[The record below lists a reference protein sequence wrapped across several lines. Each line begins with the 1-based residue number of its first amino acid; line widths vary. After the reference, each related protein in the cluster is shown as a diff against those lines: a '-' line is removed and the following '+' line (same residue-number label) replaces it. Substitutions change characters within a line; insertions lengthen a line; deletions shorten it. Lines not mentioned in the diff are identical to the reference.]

1 MCLYLF
7 TLAVEVDEGV
17 AGRRNVLRC
26 HALVHAIDIEVETT
40 VGIHQQTQHRP
51 LRTRVQIRTI
61 VLTYL
66 GEKKQRKEKE
76 RRAGREWN
84 KNERRSVTQPVGTR
98 SVCRVRQKSVP
109 TPSRTTDFV
118 CLPLGSCG
126 RRSLSAAARRSASG
140 NTLWTGSWVGRGS
153 GLSRLT
159 TATTSMM
166 GSDGRSET
174 VKDRLLRDW
183 NGRNQKIVVTGT
195 YFCS

>member
-66 GEKKQRKEKE
+66 GEKNRKKRERKASGKGVKQKREE
-76 RRAGREWN
+76 ISHTAG
-84 KNERRSVTQPVGTR
+84 
-98 SVCRVRQKSVP
+98 
-109 TPSRTTDFV
+109 
-118 CLPLGSCG
+118 
-126 RRSLSAAARRSASG
+126 G
-140 NTLWTGSWVGRGS
+140 NTLSLSCETEISSNSVTNDRFCVFTFRELWKTESLCSSQAERFRQHAVDGK
-153 GLSRLT
+153 LSRSGEWPIT
-159 TATTSMM
+159 PND
-166 GSDGRSET
+166 SDDVHDGFRRS
-174 VKDRLLRDW
+174 
-183 NGRNQKIVVTGT
+183 I
-195 YFCS
+195 